1 MKPISIRWGL
11 LALMVAACG
20 THPPIDVD
28 DAGPMTTGA
37 GGAPGSGGG
46 GGGGTTT
53 GGAGVMGGS
62 SSTGGSG
69 GGGASDDAGPPGT
82 QTSCASVIGTLG
94 AASFIAFDSD
104 RDNFHRNL
112 YMMHPD
118 GSEVTQLTTGLNGD
132 REPFFSPDGKRL
144 SFTSNVNGQAQ
155 IFLMDVK
162 SRVSVRLTNSPEGA
176 DESSISRDGQWV
188 AFHSGAS
195 VYIIKTDGTGQRLVG
210 TGTSSGINAYHW
222 PAFSLDGS
230 ELVFDRNNEI
240 DALHLDGTGFRYV
253 VSNTTGYIQS
263 PAVSPD
269 GAEVAY
275 QGGCWSDGGVLSI
288 WTTPFAT
295 TTQLCMGRRVT
306 PLDDHAAKN
315 PAWATGAVIAYER
328 VDRITNA
335 ATIAIISR
343 ALGSSPCILTSAAND
358 SRNPT
363 WSPQ

>member
-1 MKPISIRWGL
+1 MKSISIRWSF
-11 LALMVAACG
+11 LASMVVACG

-28 DAGPMTTGA
+28 DVGSMTSGSGGA
-37 GGAPGSGGG
+37 GGGSV
-46 GGGGTTT
+46 GGGTTT
-53 GGAGVMGGS
+53 GGKGTTGGS

-82 QTSCASVIGTLG
+82 QTSCASIVGTLG

-104 RDNFHRNL
+104 RDNFRRNL

-118 GSEVTQLTTGLNGD
+118 GSELTQLSTGLNGD

-144 SFTSNVNGQAQ
+144 SFTSNVNGQSQ
-155 IFLMDVK
+155 ISLMDVK
-162 SRVSVRLTNSPEGA
+162 SRVSVKLTNRPEGA
-176 DESSISRDGQWV
+176 DQSSISRDGQWV

-195 VYIIKTDGTGQRLVG
+195 AYIIKTDGTGEKLVS
-210 TGTSSGINAYHW
+210 TGLADGLNAYHW
-222 PAFSLDGS
+222 PAFSIDGT

-240 DALHLDGTGFRYV
+240 DAVHLDGTGFRYV
-253 VSNTTGYIQS
+253 VSNTTGHIQS

-269 GAEVAY
+269 GTDVAY

-295 TTQLCMGRRVT
+295 TTQFCMGRRVT
-306 PLDDHAAKN
+306 PPDDYEAKN
-315 PAWATGAVIAYER
+315 PAWATGAIIAYER
-328 VDRITNA
+328 VDKITNV

>member
-1 MKPISIRWGL
+1 MKSISIRWSL
-11 LALMVAACG
+11 LASMVVACG

-28 DAGPMTTGA
+28 DAGPTT
-37 GGAPGSGGG
+37 GSGGN
-46 GGGGTTT
+46 
-53 GGAGVMGGS
+53 GATGGS

-69 GGGASDDAGPPGT
+69 GRGGASDDAGPPGT
-82 QTSCASVIGTLG
+82 QTSCASNIGTLG
-94 AASFIAFDSD
+94 AASWIAFDSD

-112 YMMHPD
+112 YLMHPD
-118 GSEVTQLTTGLNGD
+118 GSELTQLTTGLNGD

-144 SFTSNVNGQAQ
+144 SFTSNVNGKSQ
-155 IFLMDVK
+155 IFLLDVK
-162 SRVSVRLTNSPEGA
+162 SRVPVKLTNSPEGA

-195 VYIIKTDGTGQRLVG
+195 IYIIKTDGTGEKLVA
-210 TGTSSGINAYHW
+210 TGAAAGINAYHW
-222 PAFSLDGS
+222 PAFSLDGT

-240 DALHLDGTGFRYV
+240 DAIQMDGTGFRYV

-269 GAEVAY
+269 GAEIAY

-295 TTQLCMGRRVT
+295 TTRFCMGRRVT
-306 PLDDHAAKN
+306 PPDGYEAKN

-328 VDRITNA
+328 VDKVTNV

-343 ALGSSPCILTSAAND
+343 ALGSSPCILTATGND

-363 WSPQ
+363 WSPL